1 MADIL
6 SDRYQAALSR
16 AFELHQ
22 RQYRKDSRIP
32 YLAHLLTVS
41 ALVMEHKG
49 DEDQAIAA
57 LLHDA
62 VEDQGGRPTL
72 ESIKRQFGDKV
83 ADIVEGCT
91 DAYAQPKP
99 PWKGR
104 KSAYLARLMDA
115 NDSIL
120 LVSLADKVH
129 NARSILND
137 LKNGDASVWDKF
149 TGGKEGTL
157 WYYQSL
163 VEIFDKSSF
172 TALKNELHQLVD
184 EITKRAQIMEA
195 NDYD

>member
-1 MADIL
+1 MTEIL

-16 AFELHQ
+16 AFQLHQ
-22 RQYRKDSRIP
+22 GQYRKGSRIP
-32 YLAHLLTVS
+32 YLAHLLSVS
-41 ALVMEHKG
+41 ALVMENNG

-72 ESIKRQFGDKV
+72 ESIKRQFGERV

-104 KSAYLARLMDA
+104 KTTYLTKLMGAD
-115 NDSIL
+115 DSVL

-129 NARSILND
+129 NARSILID
-137 LKNGDASVWDKF
+137 LKNNEDSVWDKF
-149 TGGKEGTL
+149 KGGKEGTL

-163 VEIFDKSSF
+163 VEIFDKTSF
-172 TALKNELHQLVD
+172 TILKNELSLLVD
-184 EITKRAQIMEA
+184 EITKRA
-195 NDYD
+195 